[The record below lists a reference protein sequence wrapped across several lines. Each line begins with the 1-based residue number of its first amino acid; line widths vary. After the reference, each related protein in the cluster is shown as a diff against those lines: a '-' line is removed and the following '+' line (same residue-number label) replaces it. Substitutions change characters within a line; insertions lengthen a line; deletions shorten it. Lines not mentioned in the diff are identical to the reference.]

1 MATATIAPH
10 PDINNPIVPRL
21 KCCCCGERFEGRQFH
36 DQDTGW
42 GLGDC
47 CVEIVKPHAG
57 EELESTY
64 GVPGVHY
71 KLDPVVMVR
80 TIEASHHRT
89 EWRITQNLSDR
100 WGEINRSD
108 AEHKPLELL
117 ESTPGLYDRLR
128 TQMFDEDTFVV
139 RKDAAWGILFE
150 VEFCCV
156 ESEAGEIDPNDPW
169 FLKLPGYYEQVTR
182 LINGMKAIAGQF
194 PSVQFAVPEPVH
206 VYRERPAAWAFVA
219 DGLLSDEQRVA
230 LGHALQVL

>member
-1 MATATIAPH
+1 MATAAIAPH
-10 PDINNPIVPRL
+10 PDVQNPIRGNL
-21 KCCCCGERFEGRQFH
+21 KCCCCGGWSTGRQFH
-36 DQDTGW
+36 NQDTGW

-47 CVEIVKPHAG
+47 CVEIVKPHVG
-57 EELESTY
+57 EEMESTY

-80 TIEASHHRT
+80 TIEAPNHRT

-100 WGEINRSD
+100 WGEINRAE
-108 AEHKPLELL
+108 AEHKPLDLL

-128 TQMFDEDTFVV
+128 TQMFEEDTFMV

-150 VEFCCV
+150 VEFCCI
-156 ESEAGEIDPNDPW
+156 ESEAGEADPNDPW

-182 LINGMKAIAGQF
+182 LINGMKAIAGPF

-230 LGHALQVL
+230 LGHALQAL